1 MIASLAEPGSS
12 LVILRREHKEL
23 LDRLAPEVPTRV
35 RCCAAQ
41 LINYFEHWRQWKRE
55 HYPTE
60 WIYQPLVKIRYDL
73 MNAFSI
79 HVIRSSINMLQE
91 LGFLSVRKND
101 RDQNRRNGQDKTHQY
116 LIHSDRIKAA
126 LKNPSSQ
133 SVAETEE
140 ESLFVEVKTSCVN
153 VETSCVNVE
162 TSRVTDEIHTQ
173 IPSLIPATD
182 SCSLFQER
190 EEIDSVA
197 EVEDPWQLPANEV
210 NQELI
215 DSCEKAVE
223 VPLPEQ
229 DCNEDQSSAAPA
241 LKCDEVLQANVTP
254 LPKLKCDEVLQL
266 NVTPLPKLKSDEV
279 LQPNVT
285 PLPKLKSDR
294 PSGFTSNEERDAF
307 YYVLVELGK
316 SKGAKSPVGWSAAI
330 IKSIDAGEPCQY
342 LIEFRAGQPLGI
354 GEKQEWESAPGQP
367 FQRFIGYLRRKLQYK
382 DMTDEQAIAAAHRQ
396 LKDVNLARSLWE
408 SFKRSIA
415 KYGDDWEKQK
425 PLGVANAYL
434 PPELLPDREVS
445 VEQLVATMTSLEAG
459 CVQLQGL
466 AESGENSISLSPKL
480 EHSPVDPDPMTSV
493 GQVCLG
499 LSSSVIEPK
508 QWSMAELQE
517 KLNRPVSAS
526 LARMLASEMG
536 YRVEEGL
543 VLPESEIPSVEHLR
557 SLLNNSITASKVERL
572 VAAHPE
578 WGFWIDESGELHDF

>member
-133 SVAETEE
+133 SVAETLE

-162 TSRVTDEIHTQ
+162 TSRVIDEIHTQ

-182 SCSLFQER
+182 SCSLKQER

-254 LPKLKCDEVLQL
+254 LPKLKCD
-266 NVTPLPKLKSDEV
+266 
-279 LQPNVT
+279 
-285 PLPKLKSDR
+285 R
-294 PSGFTSNEERDAF
+294 PSGFTSDEERNAF
-307 YYVLVELGK
+307 YEVLMELGK
-316 SKGAKSPVGWSAAI
+316 SKGVRSPVAWSAAI
-330 IKSIDAGEPCQY
+330 VKSIDAGEPCQY
-342 LIEFRAGQPLGI
+342 LIEFRAGQQLGI

-367 FQRFIGYLRRKLQYK
+367 FQRFIGYLRRKLQHK

-408 SFKRSIA
+408 SCKRSIA

-517 KLNRPVSAS
+517 KLNKSVFAS
-526 LARMLASEMG
+526 FVRMLAPKMG
-536 YRVEEGL
+536 YRVEKGL
-543 VLPESEIPSVEHLR
+543 VLPAQDIPSVDHLR
-557 SLLNNSITASKVERL
+557 ALLNNSITASKVERL